1 MLMSYECVFLTMLIV
16 LLLASCVSLL
26 RCLSFTK
33 FARSSTEYDKNR

>member
-1 MLMSYECVFLTMLIV
+1 MLMSYECVFLTMLV

-33 FARSSTEYDKNR
+33 FARSST